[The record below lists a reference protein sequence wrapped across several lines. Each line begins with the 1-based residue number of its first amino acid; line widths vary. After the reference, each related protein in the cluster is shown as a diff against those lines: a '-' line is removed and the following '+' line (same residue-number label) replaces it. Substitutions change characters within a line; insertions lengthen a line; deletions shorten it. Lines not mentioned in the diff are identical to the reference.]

1 MTGLVSYGKVLVYV
15 DLEPL
20 ESILLLGY
28 TANEEAIFKVSR
40 LLPILSIDGVKH
52 IYTYRDGCMLP
63 MRTVEKAV
71 TLPGAPWVWI
81 QSSTQR

>member
-1 MTGLVSYGKVLVYV
+1 MTKLLPYEAIVINVERD
-15 DLEPL
+15 DLD
-20 ESILLLGY
+20 SILLLGY
-28 TANEEAIFKVSR
+28 TVNEEAIFKVSR

-63 MRTVEKAV
+63 MRTVENAV

-81 QSSTQR
+81 PSSTQR